1 MKDIEK
7 DDEISFVN
15 LHLYEIWTLLGSLTH
30 LLQFAI
36 MHTIKAPQS
45 GFQSSIQ
52 HFSVNLVLGKFLITG
67 TSQKMCEPATMTTM
81 TKMRI
86 GNDDHGI
93 GVDPDGIGVYGFPGQ
108 AGPQFLTS
116 TDVRVG
122 VHSPP
127 ASAAAAAKARPRV
140 GPGHNS
146 GPSWTVRP
154 TLPLPER
161 STNGERESKLRRR
174 A

>member
-1 MKDIEK
+1 MKDMEK
-7 DDEISFVN
+7 DDISFAN

-67 TSQKMCEPATMTTM
+67 TSQKMCEPAMT
-81 TKMRI
+81 MRI

-93 GVDPDGIGVYGFPGQ
+93 GVDPDGM
-108 AGPQFLTS
+108 
-116 TDVRVG
+116 G
-122 VHSPP
+122 VHVFSGQLL
-127 ASAAAAAKARPRV
+127 
-140 GPGHNS
+140 GP
-146 GPSWTVRP
+146 
-154 TLPLPER
+154 LL
-161 STNGERESKLRRR
+161 
-174 A
+174 